1 MNNKGQSLIAFIL
14 ILPVIF
20 VFITGLWEI
29 ANISYINSKID
40 EEIKSTLKYGLKHI
54 EEDNI
59 KEKIQTLLDKNIEGQ
74 KEITIEENKILIKI
88 NYKYESFYSKLLKI
102 KEIDET
108 YIGKKENDKII
119 IEKEG

>member
-29 ANISYINSKID
+29 GNISYINSKID